1 MGPKEGL
8 ASLEAVDEVKQRGP
22 AGSRRRDSSVE
33 IAGGHEPAYRDTVA
47 GHDQQRIPST
57 S

>member
-8 ASLEAVDEVKQRGP
+8 VSLEAGDEVKQRGP
-22 AGSRRRDSSVE
+22 AGRRSRDSSVE

-47 GHDQQRIPST
+47 GHDQQRIPSP